1 MSDRYIIEV
10 NSQPAGVVVRNA
22 EGFRFFAA
30 SQRFDRMEGKLYRN
44 AGEAERA
51 ARRLDKTRLAAPVVV
66 DSGRSRASSSL
77 ADEGV
82 NFRRRLR
89 S

>member
-30 SQRFDRMEGKLYRN
+30 SQRFDRMEGKLFRN
-44 AGEAERA
+44 ANEAERA
-51 ARRLDKTRLAAPVVV
+51 AVRLAKGTFTA
-66 DSGRSRASSSL
+66 A
-77 ADEGV
+77 
-82 NFRRRLR
+82 
-89 S
+89 

>member
-1 MSDRYIIEV
+1 MSDCYIIEV

-30 SQRFDRMEGKLYRN
+30 SQRFGRLEGKLFRN

-51 ARRLDKTRLAAPVVV
+51 ALRLANEDLTA
-66 DSGRSRASSSL
+66 A
-77 ADEGV
+77 
-82 NFRRRLR
+82 
-89 S
+89 

>member
-30 SQRFDRMEGKLYRN
+30 SQRFDRMEGKLFRN

-51 ARRLDKTRLAAPVVV
+51 AQRLVE
-66 DSGRSRASSSL
+66 AS
-77 ADEGV
+77 
-82 NFRRRLR
+82 
-89 S
+89 

>member
-10 NSQPAGVVVRNA
+10 NSKAAGVVVRNA

-30 SQRFDRMEGKLYRN
+30 SQRFVRMEGKLFRN

-51 ARRLDKTRLAAPVVV
+51 AVRLANDDLTA
-66 DSGRSRASSSL
+66 A
-77 ADEGV
+77 
-82 NFRRRLR
+82 
-89 S
+89 

>member
-1 MSDRYIIEV
+1 MSDCYIIEV

-66 DSGRSRASSSL
+66 DSDRSRASSSS
-77 ADEGV
+77 
-82 NFRRRLR
+82 R
-89 S
+89 

>member
-30 SQRFDRMEGKLYRN
+30 SQRFGRMEGKLFRN
-44 AGEAERA
+44 ASEAERA
-51 ARRLDKTRLAAPVVV
+51 AIRLVNQDLTAA
-66 DSGRSRASSSL
+66 
-77 ADEGV
+77 
-82 NFRRRLR
+82 
-89 S
+89 

>member
-30 SQRFDRMEGKLYRN
+30 SQRFDRMEGKLFRN
-44 AGEAERA
+44 ASEAERA
-51 ARRLDKTRLAAPVVV
+51 AQRLAKTELASPVMAESIRPR
-66 DSGRSRASSSL
+66 DPYTSR
-77 ADEGV
+77 
-82 NFRRRLR
+82 
-89 S
+89 

>member
-30 SQRFDRMEGKLYRN
+30 SQRFGRMEGKLYRN

-51 ARRLDKTRLAAPVVV
+51 ALRLANEDLTA
-66 DSGRSRASSSL
+66 A
-77 ADEGV
+77 
-82 NFRRRLR
+82 
-89 S
+89 